1 MTSRTTLQQ
10 RQAVQPARQPSPG
23 TQPTLFTPGR
33 DFSDPKEERR
43 AELAYLRSLEGE
55 RVWRR
60 SQRSSQQQRRVTP
73 RAAKEVRP

>member
-1 MTSRTTLQQ
+1 MMRRTTYQHCP
-10 RQAVQPARQPSPG
+10 V

-55 RVWRR
+55 RAWRR
-60 SQRSSQQQRRVTP
+60 SKKSMQQRRGSP
-73 RAAKEVRP
+73 AARKVAP